1 MEETVVNNCA
11 NLVKFRKLD
20 HTENGEDYSRWY
32 VAKSHFGS
40 SIIYGD
46 IIHHH
51 YLFEETWLRENQ
63 QPAIYLLC
71 YSNYLP
77 WQMIYYT
84 CWLLIYL
91 FQGTYIVT

>member
-51 YLFEETWLRENQ
+51 YLFEET
-63 QPAIYLLC
+63 
-71 YSNYLP
+71 
-77 WQMIYYT
+77 
-84 CWLLIYL
+84 
-91 FQGTYIVT
+91 